1 VSAAVNATPPT
12 LGGEDGF
19 TLVEMLT
26 AMTVFSILIAVFA
39 TTFGSA
45 IRHSDEIEEQSN
57 LQVETRAAI
66 TFLSQDLRQ
75 VYDGDANVLTSPIES
90 IGPTQITFLTPDR
103 ATPFHM
109 RRLSYRLTGGQF
121 ERAMATSSDTD
132 GYPWSIPALGSYR
145 KLVGSVAN
153 ATAFTYKD
161 AAGLTTA
168 VPANVRTV
176 HVTLTVATNT
186 TPARQYTYQTNV
198 SLRSE
203 S

>member
-1 VSAAVNATPPT
+1 M
-12 LGGEDGF
+12 LGGETGF

-26 AMTVFSILIAVFA
+26 GMTVFSILVA
-39 TTFGSA
+39 TFVLTFGSA
-45 IRHSDEIEEQSN
+45 IRHSDEVEEQSS
-57 LQVETRAAI
+57 LQVEARAAI
-66 TFLSQDLRQ
+66 AFLSQDLRQ
-75 VYDGDANVLTSPIES
+75 VYDGDGDVLTSPIES
-90 IGPTQITFLTPDR
+90 IGSTQITFLTPDR

-109 RRLSYRLTGGQF
+109 RRLSYRLNGGQF

-132 GYPWSIPALGSYR
+132 GYPWIIPALGSYR
-145 KLVGSVAN
+145 KVAGSVVN

-176 HVTLTVATNT
+176 HLTLTVATNT
-186 TPARQYTYQTNV
+186 TPTRQYTYQTDATV
-198 SLRSE
+198 RSE

>member
-1 VSAAVNATPPT
+1 VTATRPT
-12 LGGEDGF
+12 LRGEAGF

-26 AMTVFSILIAVFA
+26 AMTVFSILIAAFA
-39 TTFGSA
+39 TLLGSA
-45 IRHSDEIEEQSN
+45 VRHSDEVEEQST

-66 TFLSQDLRQ
+66 AFLSQDLRQ
-75 VYDGDANVLTSPIES
+75 VYDGDGNVLTSPVES

-109 RRLSYRLTGGQF
+109 RRLSYRLNAGQF

-132 GYPWSIPALGSYR
+132 GYPWTIPALGSYQN
-145 KLVGSVAN
+145 LVGSVAN

-168 VPANVRTV
+168 VAANVRTV

-186 TPARQYTYQTNV
+186 TPTRQYTYQTNV

>member
-1 VSAAVNATPPT
+1 VTATRPT
-12 LGGEDGF
+12 LRGEAGF
-19 TLVEMLT
+19 SLVEMLT
-26 AMTVFSILIAVFA
+26 AIAVFSILIAS
-39 TTFGSA
+39 FGMLLGSS
-45 IRHSDEIEEQSN
+45 IRHTDELEEQSN
-57 LQVETRAAI
+57 LQVETRSAI

-75 VYDGDANVLTSPIES
+75 VYDGDSNLLTSPIES

-109 RRLSYRLTGGQF
+109 RRLSYRLNAGQF
-121 ERAMATSSDTD
+121 ERALATSSDTD

>member
-1 VSAAVNATPPT
+1 VNGTRPT
-12 LGGEDGF
+12 LRGEDGF

-39 TTFGSA
+39 MTFSSA
-45 IRHSDEIEEQSN
+45 IRHSDEVEEQSS
-57 LQVETRAAI
+57 LQAETRAAI
-66 TFLSQDLRQ
+66 TFVSQDLRQ
-75 VYDGDANVLTSPIES
+75 VYDGDANVLTSPVES
-90 IGPTQITFLTPDR
+90 ISSTQITFLTPDR
-103 ATPFHM
+103 VTPFHM
-109 RRLSYRLTGGQF
+109 RRLSYRLNAGQF

-132 GYPWSIPALGSYR
+132 GYPWSIPALGSYK
-145 KLVGSVAN
+145 KLVGSVTN

-186 TPARQYTYQTNV
+186 TPTRQYTYQTNV

>member
-1 VSAAVNATPPT
+1 VKRTSPP
-12 LGGEDGF
+12 LRLEDGF

-39 TTFGSA
+39 LTFSSA
-45 IRHSDEIEEQSN
+45 IRHSDEVEEQSS
-57 LQVETRAAI
+57 LQAETRAAI
-66 TFLSQDLRQ
+66 TFVSQDLRQ
-75 VYDGDANVLTSPIES
+75 VYDGDANVLTSPVES

-109 RRLSYRLTGGQF
+109 RRLSYRLNAGQF

-132 GYPWSIPALGSYR
+132 GYPWSIPALGSYK

-153 ATAFTYKD
+153 ATTFTYKD
-161 AAGLTTA
+161 VAGVTTA
-168 VPANVRTV
+168 VAANVRTV

-186 TPARQYTYQTNV
+186 TPTRQYTYQTNV

>member
-1 VSAAVNATPPT
+1 MTATRPT
-12 LGGEDGF
+12 LRGEAGF
-19 TLVEMLT
+19 SLVEMLT
-26 AMTVFSILIAVFA
+26 AIAVFSILIAS
-39 TTFGSA
+39 FGMLLGSS
-45 IRHSDEIEEQSN
+45 IRHTDELEEQSN
-57 LQVETRAAI
+57 LQVETRSAI

-75 VYDGDANVLTSPIES
+75 VYDGDSNLLTSPIES

-109 RRLSYRLTGGQF
+109 RRLSYRLNAGQF
-121 ERAMATSSDTD
+121 ERALATSSDTD